1 MSTLIHVGQQSL
13 ISYSVMG
20 KRMNASQTKSKYSTL
35 LSQQVVST
43 QPTEVLNHHF
53 DSPRNRL
60 FTLGSLQT
68 VTRVQNVD
76 RIYTLNKFTLLI
88 RIKAF
93 SAALGED
100 FTTLRLETRRQDLN
114 KYRLEIDTAN
124 WHDKHGTRSTN
135 KNTITPQGEHH
146 IWKVFN
152 LYLLPI

>member
-1 MSTLIHVGQQSL
+1 
-13 ISYSVMG
+13 
-20 KRMNASQTKSKYSTL
+20 MNASQTKSKYSTL

-60 FTLGSLQT
+60 FTLGSLQS
-68 VTRVQNVD
+68 VTWVQNVD

-88 RIKAF
+88 RIEAF

-114 KYRLEIDTAN
+114 KYRIEIDTAN
-124 WHDKHGTRSTN
+124 
-135 KNTITPQGEHH
+135 
-146 IWKVFN
+146 
-152 LYLLPI
+152 